1 MIVISGTPL
10 AFSELCV
17 SSAFNE
23 LQAQCVDTCLGII
36 CMENNKTLNVS
47 IRGKVSV
54 CQWPCKVAVA
64 KCCGN

>member
-1 MIVISGTPL
+1 MTVISGTPL
-10 AFSELCV
+10 AFSELCA

-36 CMENNKTLNVS
+36 GMEDNKTLIVS
-47 IRGKVSV
+47 IRDKISV

-64 KCCGN
+64 KCYGS